1 MRMRRKKHGAERIAA
16 CSELLIEHPE
26 LLMNDPCAPFSE
38 KKPLALEI
46 GCGKGAFACGT
57 AAAVPEV
64 NMIAMERVAD
74 VACLALEKAS
84 ACADTRPDNLR
95 FIIGNA
101 ENLPEWLPAHCLDT
115 IYLNFSDPWPKSG
128 YKKRRL
134 THRGFL
140 EKYRDRIDVPI
151 VCNCGGYEPLD
162 ALRALDGLVD
172 IYLPD
177 FKYYSPELS
186 AKYSH
191 AHDYFEIAS
200 LAISEMHRQQPRLVY
215 DGDLLKKGLV
225 VRHLV
230 LPGCRKDSIKVLD
243 ELCKIAPTRSLLLS
257 LMSQYTPDFV
267 DSEKYPELG
276 RRVTS
281 FEYES
286 VKKHAIELGFEGFFQ
301 LRDSASAK
309 YTPKF

>member
-26 LLMNDPCAPFSE
+26 LLMSDPCAPFSE

-57 AAAVPEV
+57 AAAIPEI

-84 ACADTRPDNLR
+84 ACADQRPDNLR

-140 EKYRDRIDVPI
+140 EKYRELLVPGGMLKFKTDNHDLFFFSLEEFEACGLEI
-151 VCNCGGYEPLD
+151 VWKTEDLH
-162 ALRALDGLVD
+162 A
-172 IYLPD
+172 
-177 FKYYSPELS
+177 SEL
-186 AKYSH
+186 A
-191 AHDYFEIAS
+191 ATNV
-200 LAISEMHRQQPRLVY
+200 M
-215 DGDLLKKGLV
+215 
-225 VRHLV
+225 
-230 LPGCRKDSIKVLD
+230 
-243 ELCKIAPTRSLLLS
+243 T
-257 LMSQYTPDFV
+257 
-267 DSEKYPELG
+267 
-276 RRVTS
+276 
-281 FEYES
+281 EYEANFS
-286 VKKHAIELGFEGFFQ
+286 SKGMPIY
-301 LRDSASAK
+301 SAHVRFPA
-309 YTPKF
+309 